1 MISIM
6 QALVSVPQF
15 NYYFFKRQ
23 YVDSQDPK
31 KRSLHGAVHKFIKQT
46 IDDNGREQDIKE
58 FASFF

>member
-6 QALVSVPQF
+6 QSLLSIPQF

-31 KRSLHGAVHKFIKQT
+31 KRPLHSAVQKFIKQT
-46 IDDNGREQDIKE
+46 IDDNGK
-58 FASFF
+58 